1 MSWYNDT
8 TIVIIQLVYENALRL
23 IKCTLLGYPFVIN
36 MTWASRVSSV
46 KKQTVIEK
54 NKTIQCYLQT
64 WSQEMFYFI

>member
-1 MSWYNDT
+1 MSWYSDT

-23 IKCTLLGYPFVIN
+23 IKCTLLGYSSVIN

-54 NKTIQCYLQT
+54 K
-64 WSQEMFYFI
+64 